1 MKLTDILRLAL
12 GNFLRG
18 RIRSL
23 LTICSI
29 SIGVASVILI
39 LTLGDGSRAAI
50 SEQLDRIGLDGIMI
64 YPKQIAISQG
74 IALTGQDAYEL
85 AENIQGIDK
94 SMPIMVRYGSYRI
107 KNWQGNALVYG
118 VDDTMRDVLKVDLLY
133 GRMLNRIDVNAGKN
147 VIVISSD
154 FAEMVYRRKNIV
166 GKSIRIYVGTNFE
179 EYEII
184 GVVSSHKDG
193 ISQLLGDTLP
203 QFFYVPYTSLM
214 RLVKEDT
221 VDEVVI
227 LSDDESVAAKA
238 VSYLNR
244 KYGNSNSFRF
254 ENINGIRDRIDNVI
268 YLIAMFI
275 SAIAAIAIIVAG
287 IGIMNTMMSQAI
299 ERKRE
304 IGIYLTLGATGRDIM
319 LSFLAESAVL
329 SAIGGILG
337 IIVSV
342 IPISVVS
349 EITKIQFSLQLR
361 HILIA
366 EGISIF
372 CGLLFG
378 VSPAMRAASL
388 NPIDAIRSE

>member
-166 GKSIRIYVGTNFE
+166 GKSIRIYLGTNFE

>member
-23 LTICSI
+23 LTTCSI